1 MARAGLFRDRA
12 TFQRMAATTDDY
24 GNVAAKSWSNLFTRS
39 VELIERTGAIDD
51 TFGALQDVSV
61 ARLKLRSDSEVKTIT
76 TDDRVVV
83 RGTNWAIRSIAQATA
98 KGDVL
103 EIRVEKGVAT

>member
-24 GNVAAKSWSNLFTRS
+24 GNVAAKSWSDLFSRN

-61 ARLKLRSDSEVKTIT
+61 ARMKVRSDTDVKGLTA
-76 TDDRVVV
+76 DDRVVA

-103 EIRVEKGVAT
+103 EILVEKGVAT

>member
-98 KGDVL
+98 KGDIL
-103 EIRVEKGVAT
+103 EIRVEKGDAT

>member
-12 TFQRMAATTDDY
+12 TFQRMAAAVDDY
-24 GNVAAKSWSNLFTRS
+24 GNISTKTFTDLFTRS

-51 TFGALQDVSV
+51 TFGALQDNSV
-61 ARLKLRSDSEVKTIT
+61 ARLRVRSDTEVKTIT
-76 TDDRVVV
+76 PDDRVVA
-83 RGTNWAIRSIAQATA
+83 RGTNWAIRSIAQTTA

-103 EIRVEKGVAT
+103 EILVEKGVAT

>member
-12 TFQRMAATTDDY
+12 TFQRMAASVDDY
-24 GNVAAKSWSNLFTRS
+24 GNVAAKSWSDLFSRS

-61 ARLKLRSDSEVKTIT
+61 ARMKVRSDTQVKTIT
-76 TDDRVVV
+76 ADDRVVA
-83 RGTNWAIRSIAQATA
+83 RGTNWAIRSIAQVTA

-103 EIRVEKGVAT
+103 EILVEKGVAT